1 MARTGLYKSEVE
13 KARNT
18 LIAQGRHPSVDA
30 VRVVLGNTGSKTTI
44 HKYLKELEE
53 EGGSSSDNKASISEA
68 LQNLVVQIA
77 DRLEADAK
85 KRIADI
91 ESQYSEKECL
101 HVAEIEE
108 LTAKNAQTKE
118 KLDLTIAAIKQ
129 ELASHEQTKEALQ
142 TESMAHH
149 TLAQQVFDLRERLAE
164 NEVHRQSL
172 EEKHQHARDA
182 LEHYRASVKEQ
193 RDQDIRRHE
202 QQVQQLQAEQR
213 QLQQGLINKQNE
225 ITRLNQ
231 DSARWVAEIAQ
242 AQKTIYEEQTSYRKL
257 NGQVEALRAIEQRA
271 KLLDSQLTEKNV
283 LIDELKSSLVAIS
296 SQERENA
303 HQHQQQL
310 RQTELELTRARA
322 KVDVQEMM
330 MAELKNL
337 LLERIIPEKKEPQAD
352 K

>member
-1 MARTGLYKSEVE
+1 MARTGVYKSEVE

-30 VRVVLGNTGSKTTI
+30 VRIVLGNTGSKTTI

-53 EGGSSSDNKASISEA
+53 EGGGNSGSKAPISEA
-68 LQNLVVQIA
+68 LQNLVAQLATQLESEADNRIA
-77 DRLEADAK
+77 EMTAQCTEKDRLHA
-85 KRIADI
+85 
-91 ESQYSEKECL
+91 
-101 HVAEIEE
+101 AEIAE
-108 LTAKNAQTKE
+108 LKASNAQTKE

-129 ELASHEQTKEALQ
+129 EIASHEQTREALQ
-142 TESMAHH
+142 TESIAHH
-149 TLAQQVFDLRERLAE
+149 TLAQQVIDLRERLAE

-231 DSARWVAEIAQ
+231 DGARWVAEIAQ
-242 AQKTIYEEQTSYRKL
+242 AQKTIYEEQASFRKL
-257 NGQVEALRAIEQRA
+257 NSQVEALRVIEQRA
-271 KLLDSQLTEKNV
+271 KLLEPQLNEKDA
-283 LIDELKSSLVAIS
+283 LIEELKIQLADFFSRDS
-296 SQERENA
+296 E
-303 HQHQQQL
+303 HQQHL
-310 RQTELELTRARA
+310 RQIELELNAA
-322 KVDVQEMM
+322 KAKIEAQEMM
-330 MAELKNL
+330 MVELKNL
-337 LLERIIPEKKEPQAD
+337 LRERMKPEDEEPQAS

>member
-30 VRVVLGNTGSKTTI
+30 VRIVLGNTGSKTTI

-53 EGGSSSDNKASISEA
+53 EGGGNAGSKVPISEA
-68 LQNLVVQIA
+68 LQNLVAQLA
-77 DRLEADAK
+77 TQLESEADN
-85 KRIADI
+85 RIA
-91 ESQYSEKECL
+91 EMAAQCTEKDHL
-101 HVAEIEE
+101 HAAEIAE
-108 LTAKNAQTKE
+108 LRASNAQTKE

-129 ELASHEQTKEALQ
+129 EIASHEQTREALQ

-149 TLAQQVFDLRERLAE
+149 TLAQQVIDLRERLAE

-182 LEHYRASVKEQ
+182 LEHYRMSVKEQ

-213 QLQQGLINKQNE
+213 QLQQSLINKQNE

-231 DSARWVAEIAQ
+231 DGARWVAEIAQ
-242 AQKTIYEEQTSYRKL
+242 AQKNIYEEQTSYRKL
-257 NGQVEALRAIEQRA
+257 NSQVEALRVIEQRA
-271 KLLDSQLTEKNV
+271 KLLEPQLNEKDV
-283 LIDELKSSLVAIS
+283 LIEELKTRLTDFSSRNT
-296 SQERENA
+296 E
-303 HQHQQQL
+303 HQQHL
-310 RQTELELTRARA
+310 RQIELELNAA
-322 KVDVQEMM
+322 KAKIDAQEMM
-330 MAELKNL
+330 MVELKNL
-337 LLERIIPEKKEPQAD
+337 LRERMKPEDTEPHLG